1 MHQADNITQ
10 DEIDWFIE
18 KMEKKFEGKLKNN
31 KKMDNNQYERVYG
44 EWVGVRAEKALEG
57 EDVGNVIGDLREEG
71 LNKDDE
77 AMVEK

>member
-31 KKMDNNQYERVYG
+31 KKMDNN
-44 EWVGVRAEKALEG
+44 
-57 EDVGNVIGDLREEG
+57 
-71 LNKDDE
+71 
-77 AMVEK
+77 